1 MKDGLTNG
9 VLRISGVYRMP
20 KYFGVIVLR
29 YSGRIPNTGYL
40 ICDMCLTKFHPV
52 TREIL

>member
-1 MKDGLTNG
+1 MVKKINACCNEIRDMECNHE
-9 VLRISGVYRMP
+9 
-20 KYFGVIVLR
+20 FLR
-29 YSGRIPNTGYL
+29 YSGKIPCTGYL